1 MAYLWNAN
9 WRTNRYSSSCC
20 DVDGYKRGDLTWH
33 HCQSTS
39 WSLVRLWNHS
49 WIVPGTNESSED
61 DVSRSRKQREPFGS
75 FELKTDRFRV
85 RRVINCT
92 TRSSTEYKLKCCQLF
107 RRVAVVVFQY
117 ETIDNF
123 RTTQDKSS
131 TNDVTL
137 LFVVYAILQ

>member
-1 MAYLWNAN
+1 MAHLWNAN

-20 DVDGYKRGDLTWH
+20 DVDGYKRGDLIWH

-39 WSLVRLWNHS
+39 WSLVRLWNLS

-61 DVSRSRKQREPFGS
+61 EVSRSRKQREPFGS

-92 TRSSTEYKLKCCQLF
+92 TPSSTEYKLKYF
-107 RRVAVVVFQY
+107 FQY

-123 RTTQDKSS
+123 RKTRDKSW

-137 LFVVYAILQ
+137 RFVVYAILQ